1 MFTGII
7 EDLIEINKI
16 KKFDD
21 YWKISIISKFKNVK
35 IGASISINGVCLTV
49 VDINNN
55 ELYFDVINE
64 TLEKTNLKFLKS
76 NDLVNVERCMKLN
89 ERLDGHIV
97 QGHIECLGKLIS
109 KKTTGG
115 ETKIQIKI
123 DNKYMKYCIY
133 KGSIA
138 IDGISL
144 TISKID
150 DNYIQCSIIPHT
162 LDNTTLKVRQVDEYL
177 NIETDM
183 ISKYVEKQLINK
195 NIKS

>member
-7 EDLIEINKI
+7 EDLTEIKNI
-16 KKFDD
+16 NKFDD
-21 YWKISIISKFKNVK
+21 YWKISIATKFDDTN

-64 TLEKTNLKFLKS
+64 TLEKTNLKFLQR
-76 NDLVNVERCMKLN
+76 NDLVNIERCMRLN

-97 QGHIECLGKLIS
+97 QGHIECLGQLVA
-109 KKTTGG
+109 KKITGA
-115 ETKIQIKI
+115 ETKIEIKI

-138 IDGISL
+138 
-144 TISKID
+144 
-150 DNYIQCSIIPHT
+150 
-162 LDNTTLKVRQVDEYL
+162 VD
-177 NIETDM
+177 
-183 ISKYVEKQLINK
+183 
-195 NIKS
+195 